1 MVKPEYS
8 YIRDNTFS
16 TWHRQINDQYYMYD
30 IDHVIMWLL
39 SKEQAQPIALIEEK
53 SYQKSVIDLNDYQFQ
68 CLRSLAAP
76 LQLPLFLLISHYN
89 EDKNYFSF
97 YVVAANEQAS
107 HFFSS
112 LGQKNRRYMTEMDY
126 INFESYL
133 RKTKPDLTKVDK
145 ACILLDQFKV
155 PKIINI
161 K

>member
-1 MVKPEYS
+1 M
-8 YIRDNTFS
+8 T
-16 TWHRQINDQYYMYD
+16 D
-30 IDHVIMWLL
+30 IDSCMWLL
-39 SKEQAQPIALIEEK
+39 YQNEAQPVALLEEK
-53 SYQKSVIDLNDYQFQ
+53 SHHKSVIDLNDFQFQ
-68 CLRSLAAP
+68 SLRNLAKP
-76 LQLPLFLLISHYN
+76 LSLPLFLLISHYN